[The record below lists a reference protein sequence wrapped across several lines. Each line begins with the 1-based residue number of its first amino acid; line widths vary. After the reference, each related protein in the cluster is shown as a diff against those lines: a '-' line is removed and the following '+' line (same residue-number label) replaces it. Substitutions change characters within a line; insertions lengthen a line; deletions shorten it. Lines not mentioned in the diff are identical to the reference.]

1 MPRVTFTGNLQRW
14 IDAPAMDVAGAT
26 VREALEAVFA
36 RHPLLRGYILDDQ
49 GAVRRHV
56 VVFVGGEPVQDRKNL
71 SDAVAP
77 GAVISVLQAL
87 SGG

>member
-1 MPRVTFTGNLQRW
+1 MPKVTFTGNLQRW
-14 IDAPAMDVAGAT
+14 IEAPAVEVPGAT

-36 RHPLLRGYILDDQ
+36 NKPLLRGYVLDDH

-56 VVFVGGEPVQDRKNL
+56 VVFIGGEPVQDRKGL

-77 GAVISVLQAL
+77 DAVISVLQAL

>member
-14 IDAPAMDVAGAT
+14 VHAPAVDVEGAT

-36 RHPLLRGYILDDQ
+36 QHPMVRGYILDDQ

-56 VVFVGGEPVQDRKNL
+56 VVFIGGEPVTDRVGL

-77 GAVISVLQAL
+77 GAQISVLQAL